1 MLYTILYYYPYTL
14 LIPYYLSIQVN
25 QLHLDLTLAQQ
36 TEYVLKQMNI
46 MSETIRL
53 EATTGCR
60 DDLSATIA
68 QLGKLKEY
76 VTETAQTL
84 T

>member
-1 MLYTILYYYPYTL
+1 
-14 LIPYYLSIQVN
+14 
-25 QLHLDLTLAQQ
+25 
-36 TEYVLKQMNI
+36 MNI

-60 DDLSATIA
+60 DELSATIA